1 MPLRRTLAMEKIGK
15 DLLMLRNSRPVIAV
29 LATNYALIA
38 PSTLRTLLMARL
50 AIQGRLIHDP
60 NSL

>member
-1 MPLRRTLAMEKIGK
+1 MEKIGK